1 MKEKKTRRV
10 FSKDFK
16 KEAVKLVT
24 EGGQQATSV
33 ARNLDVH
40 PNVLGRW
47 VRQSKDNGE
56 EAFPGKGK
64 LLPQEEENRRLRRE
78 LVSVK
83 EERDILKKV
92 VAMPKGRHPA
102 NEV

>member
-1 MKEKKTRRV
+1 MKEKETRRV
-10 FSKDFK
+10 FSKEFK

-24 EGGQQATSV
+24 EGGQGATSV

-47 VRQSKDNGE
+47 VRQLKDNGDD
-56 EAFPGKGK
+56 AFPGIGK
-64 LLPQEEENRRLRRE
+64 LSPQEDEVGSLRRE
-78 LVSVK
+78 LISIK

-92 VAMPKGRHPA
+92 VAIFSRPGK
-102 NEV
+102 

>member
-10 FSKDFK
+10 FPKEFK
-16 KEAVKLVT
+16 QEAVKLVT
-24 EGGQQATSV
+24 EGGQGATSV

-47 VRQSKDNGE
+47 VRQFKDEREG
-56 EAFPGKGK
+56 AFHGKGN
-64 LLPQEEENRRLRRE
+64 LSPQEEDIRHLRRE
-78 LVSVK
+78 LASVK

-92 VAMPKGRHPA
+92 VAIFSKPSK
-102 NEV
+102 

>member
-1 MKEKKTRRV
+1 MKEKKTRRI
-10 FSKDFK
+10 FSKEFK

-24 EGGQQATSV
+24 EGGQGATSV

-47 VRQSKDNGE
+47 VRQSKENGDN
-56 EAFPGKGK
+56 AFPGNGK
-64 LLPQEEENRRLRRE
+64 LLPQDEENRRLRRE
-78 LVSVK
+78 LVSVT

-92 VAMPKGRHPA
+92 VAIFSRPGK
-102 NEV
+102 

>member
-1 MKEKKTRRV
+1 M
-10 FSKDFK
+10 K

-24 EGGQQATSV
+24 EGGQRATSV

-47 VRQSKDNGE
+47 IRQSKANGE

-64 LLPQEEENRRLRRE
+64 LPLQEEENLSLRRE
-78 LVSVK
+78 LISMK

-92 VAMPKGRHPA
+92 VAIFSRPSK
-102 NEV
+102 

>member
-10 FSKDFK
+10 FSGEFK
-16 KEAVKLVT
+16 QEAVKLVT
-24 EGGQQATSV
+24 EGGQRATSV

-47 VRQSKDNGE
+47 VRQFKDERE
-56 EAFPGKGK
+56 EAFPGKGN
-64 LLPQEEENRRLRRE
+64 LSPQEEEIRLLRRE
-78 LVSVK
+78 LASIK

-92 VAMPKGRHPA
+92 VAIFSKPSK
-102 NEV
+102 